1 MESNKPPVPERKNWD
16 KGEWTEKARDK
27 DRESK
32 AFAQARDK
40 AMREGRK
47 FRPDDVRVPGA
58 TGYAQAHG
66 VDISKNLGKTMLVSN
81 AAGTGQRGAG
91 FYCELCNRTL
101 KDSLSYLDHLNSN
114 FHLGKL
120 GQSTHVARSTVAQVR
135 ARIAQLRE
143 QSKTKVDAKNYD
155 FNQRLEEVRSAER
168 EKREARRDER
178 RRKRAEERER
188 EELARLGVEGKRGE
202 KEVEAAVA
210 AQQSMEDMMG
220 FGGFGGSKRQ

>member
-1 MESNKPPVPERKNWD
+1 L
-16 KGEWTEKARDK
+16 
-27 DRESK
+27 
-32 AFAQARDK
+32 
-40 AMREGRK
+40 
-47 FRPDDVRVPGA
+47 
-58 TGYAQAHG
+58 
-66 VDISKNLGKTMLVSN
+66 LGS
-81 AAGTGQRGAG
+81 
-91 FYCELCNRTL
+91 
-101 KDSLSYLDHLNSN
+101 DLS
-114 FHLGKL
+114 KL

-155 FNQRLEEVRSAER
+155 FNKRLEEVRAAER
-168 EKREARRDER
+168 EKREARREER

-220 FGGFGGSKRQ
+220 FGGFGGSKRK